1 VLEVEEVVVMAVE
14 ILVVLED
21 LEEVV
26 LEGLILEEAQEYLEH
41 LIPAVVAEDLMVL
54 PQLQEL

>member
-26 LEGLILEEAQEYLEH
+26 LEDLILEEAQEYLEH

-54 PQLQEL
+54 QQLQEL